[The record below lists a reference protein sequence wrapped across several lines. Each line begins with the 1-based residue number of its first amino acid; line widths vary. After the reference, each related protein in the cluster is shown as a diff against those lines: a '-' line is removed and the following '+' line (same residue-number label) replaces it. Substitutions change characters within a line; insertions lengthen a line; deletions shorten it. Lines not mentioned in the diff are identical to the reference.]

1 MDDETQRRA
10 ARNESLFRET
20 NEAIERGHWPNE
32 PDKLVRFRCECARL
46 ECSEA
51 VSLTLAEY
59 EQVRS
64 GPRRFFVVPGHELRE
79 FETVLSSDG
88 RYVVVEK
95 QAAAGTAAAAEDPRS

>member
-64 GPRRFFVVPGHELRE
+64 GPRVARVRDSAQQRRPVCRG
-79 FETVLSSDG
+79 
-88 RYVVVEK
+88 
-95 QAAAGTAAAAEDPRS
+95 